1 MDLFSLWEDLVTY
14 IKSNDSEYSEMF
26 ELHLY
31 PVSLSGS
38 VLTIS
43 TDHTLPKYQ
52 VAWLANVY
60 SRKLESY
67 ILKTKNQQITIQVD
81 NYRPPK
87 ITPNDGPGPVSAHAS
102 AKDMEREKARNVVPP
117 APSPAPFPE
126 GGIPSPFPE
135 GNEPAPV
142 MESKAADPFPEEAA
156 PPDFTNLKPKSADEV
171 ALPSIQDVA
180 QGSLFEEPKKPEA
193 KKAKVFQSNPINEDY
208 TFETFVHGG
217 CNDVAYSAALAV
229 AQAAV
234 NPKLTDTNM
243 NPLFIYGPSGLGKTH
258 LLHAICNYIHE
269 YKPELSVLFVSSET
283 FTNELIDAIQRHAT
297 NDFRQ
302 KYRNPDFLLID
313 DVQFFGSRDST
324 KMEIFNT
331 FNELFDKK
339 KNIIMTSDRTP
350 SDIEKLEDRLQ
361 SRFSSG
367 LVAPI
372 SPPDYEICSIILKNR
387 AEKQGINLPDEVVDY
402 IASHINTNVRELEGA
417 FNSLVMIAR
426 IKEKPIT
433 LPFAMEALKDKIPL
447 DGGNTLTVDIIIDKV
462 CDRYGVTKEQVLSN
476 ARPKKYVVPRQISM
490 YLARN
495 LIPGIS
501 FPALRDKF
509 KRKDH
514 TTVVYACERVE
525 KEIKRDQSTK
535 AVIDELTKQLK
546 R

>member
-1 MDLFSLWEDLVTY
+1 MSASLRPRMRRS
-14 IKSNDSEYSEMF
+14 ISS
-26 ELHLY
+26 
-31 PVSLSGS
+31 VSWPRVGAPRQMRPGVALSFGN
-38 VLTIS
+38 T
-43 TDHTLPKYQ
+43 
-52 VAWLANVY
+52 
-60 SRKLESY
+60 
-67 ILKTKNQQITIQVD
+67 
-81 NYRPPK
+81 PPK
-87 ITPNDGPGPVSAHAS
+87 ITPNDGPGPVSAHAP

-193 KKAKVFQSNPINEDY
+193 KKAKVFQSNPINEEY

-339 KNIIMTSDRTP
+339 KNIIMAYGR
-350 SDIEKLEDRLQ
+350 
-361 SRFSSG
+361 SS
-367 LVAPI
+367 
-372 SPPDYEICSIILKNR
+372 
-387 AEKQGINLPDEVVDY
+387 
-402 IASHINTNVRELEGA
+402 
-417 FNSLVMIAR
+417 
-426 IKEKPIT
+426 
-433 LPFAMEALKDKIPL
+433 
-447 DGGNTLTVDIIIDKV
+447 
-462 CDRYGVTKEQVLSN
+462 
-476 ARPKKYVVPRQISM
+476 
-490 YLARN
+490 
-495 LIPGIS
+495 
-501 FPALRDKF
+501 
-509 KRKDH
+509 
-514 TTVVYACERVE
+514 
-525 KEIKRDQSTK
+525 
-535 AVIDELTKQLK
+535 
-546 R
+546 

>member
-1 MDLFSLWEDLVTY
+1 
-14 IKSNDSEYSEMF
+14 MF

-87 ITPNDGPGPVSAHAS
+87 ITPNDGPGPVSAHAP

-126 GGIPSPFPE
+126 GGTPSPFPE

-193 KKAKVFQSNPINEDY
+193 KKAKVFQSNPINEEY

>member
-87 ITPNDGPGPVSAHAS
+87 ITPNDGPGPVSAHAP

-193 KKAKVFQSNPINEDY
+193 KKAKVFQSNPINEEY

-476 ARPKKYVVPRQISM
+476 ARPKKYVRSKTDCHVPGQKPD
-490 YLARN
+490 
-495 LIPGIS
+495 PGHF
-501 FPALRDKF
+501 FPG
-509 KRKDH
+509 
-514 TTVVYACERVE
+514 TP
-525 KEIKRDQSTK
+525 
-535 AVIDELTKQLK
+535 
-546 R
+546 

>member
-1 MDLFSLWEDLVTY
+1 
-14 IKSNDSEYSEMF
+14 
-26 ELHLY
+26 
-31 PVSLSGS
+31 
-38 VLTIS
+38 
-43 TDHTLPKYQ
+43 
-52 VAWLANVY
+52 
-60 SRKLESY
+60 
-67 ILKTKNQQITIQVD
+67 
-81 NYRPPK
+81 
-87 ITPNDGPGPVSAHAS
+87 
-102 AKDMEREKARNVVPP
+102 
-117 APSPAPFPE
+117 
-126 GGIPSPFPE
+126 
-135 GNEPAPV
+135 
-142 MESKAADPFPEEAA
+142 
-156 PPDFTNLKPKSADEV
+156 
-171 ALPSIQDVA
+171 
-180 QGSLFEEPKKPEA
+180 
-193 KKAKVFQSNPINEDY
+193 
-208 TFETFVHGG
+208 
-217 CNDVAYSAALAV
+217 
-229 AQAAV
+229 
-234 NPKLTDTNM
+234 M

-535 AVIDELTKQLK
+535 AVIDELTKQLE

>member
-87 ITPNDGPGPVSAHAS
+87 ITPNDGPGPVSAHAP

-117 APSPAPFPE
+117 APSPA
-126 GGIPSPFPE
+126 
-135 GNEPAPV
+135 
-142 MESKAADPFPEEAA
+142 PFPEEAA

-193 KKAKVFQSNPINEDY
+193 KKAKVFQSNPINEEY